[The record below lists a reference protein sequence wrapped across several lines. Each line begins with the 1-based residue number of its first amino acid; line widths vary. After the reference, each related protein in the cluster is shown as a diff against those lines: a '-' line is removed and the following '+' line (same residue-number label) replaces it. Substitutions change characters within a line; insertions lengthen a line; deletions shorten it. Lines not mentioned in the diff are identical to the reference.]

1 MNSLQDWSAE
11 GYQMWIVNAMTRSK
25 KNVDPEF
32 MPFPEQFGSGS
43 NTDVPDASA
52 MPLANRA
59 MVLQFVKS
67 PASVNPTMTKLEKIY
82 LQGEDTIFLNQSQG
96 GGHSGWIRGPHLT
109 GFVSSESTEESRFL
123 MTCSGSK
130 LWLTIAIPHSYIS
143 TSWPIRVSPLQFKSC
158 QFPNPPHKVGISIKK
173 IITKA

>member
-96 GGHSGWIRGPHLT
+96 GGHSRLA
-109 GFVSSESTEESRFL
+109 STFPSPGENNYKRSAFKPNNHPRYVCLNHKLSHPSR
-123 MTCSGSK
+123 SAK
-130 LWLTIAIPHSYIS
+130 LINI
-143 TSWPIRVSPLQFKSC
+143 
-158 QFPNPPHKVGISIKK
+158 
-173 IITKA
+173 